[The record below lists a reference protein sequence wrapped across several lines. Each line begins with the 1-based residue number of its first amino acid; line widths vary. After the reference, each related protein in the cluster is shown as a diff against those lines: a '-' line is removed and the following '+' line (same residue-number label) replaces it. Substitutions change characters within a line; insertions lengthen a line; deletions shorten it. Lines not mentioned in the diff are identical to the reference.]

1 MSTAVAELIETAR
14 PEVSNSPQQISN
26 SSPAFTKESAPPEAV
41 LTQMITGS
49 LGSQAIYVAAKLGI
63 ADLLVNGAKNVEEL
77 AAAAEADAPS
87 LYRVLRALASLGVF
101 TERDNKTFELNSTAE
116 LLRSDSPC
124 SLRDLAIFFGEDW
137 LGKFGVKLYTACA
150 PESRAGARCMARKSS
165 HSSLRTAKLRGFSTA
180 R

>member
-1 MSTAVAELIETAR
+1 
-14 PEVSNSPQQISN
+14 
-26 SSPAFTKESAPPEAV
+26 
-41 LTQMITGS
+41 MITGS

-101 TERDNKTFELNSTAE
+101 TERDDKTFELNSTAE

-124 SLRDLAIFFGEDW
+124 SLRDLGHLLWRGLALESLGSNFIQCAHRKVGLGPGAWRGSLLILRCERRSCEDFQPRDDQLVESCDQRRSW
-137 LGKFGVKLYTACA
+137 KPTTFPEFKLWSTLPADM
-150 PESRAGARCMARKSS
+150 AGC
-165 HSSLRTAKLRGFSTA
+165 
-180 R
+180 